1 MTDQPGYAPASHNAT
16 RWSSAS
22 WFNISRGA
30 LSVSMLA
37 ADIAVIITMF
47 CGIGIA
53 YHLTIHD
60 QLISP
65 WIFLDIGLLAAC
77 TFSITSF
84 VRGDYAIANILVARS
99 RFLPIVDLWNL
110 TFILLLVLGFIT
122 KSVEHYSRGTFLLI
136 YVVTPPVLT
145 VLRIVVARCVLIA
158 SQSGLIHFRRIFL
171 FGSKESVQEFVE
183 RNDLRANG
191 VLVVGCHYVTL
202 ESDTALGHQT
212 RLAADLDQAVAAA
225 RKTDPESILLL
236 LPSSTKEIV
245 DSCIDHFM
253 ALPIEI
259 HLDPGRILQ
268 RFSDARLSR
277 TRNFVSL
284 RLTRTPLSQVEVAS
298 KRALDLIGA
307 ALGLVILAPLLIAV
321 AVLIKLDSK
330 GPVFFLQRR
339 YGFNQRPFR
348 IVKFRTMHTLDDGNV
363 ITQAKRD
370 DPRVTRI
377 GRWLRRLNI
386 DEIPQLFN
394 VLMGDMSL
402 VGPRPHAVAHDQ
414 EYQKKISIYARR
426 QKVKPG
432 ITGWAQVNGYRG
444 ATDTQEA
451 MEKRVIY
458 DLHYIENWSLLFD
471 VWILIRTVFSAAAY
485 RNAY

>member
-1 MTDQPGYAPASHNAT
+1 MTDHAHASQNAT

-22 WFNISRGA
+22 WFNLSRGA
-30 LSVSMLA
+30 LSVSILA
-37 ADIAVIITMF
+37 ADIAIIIAMF
-47 CGIGIA
+47 CVIGIV
-53 YHLTIHD
+53 YHLAMHRQVVGPFT
-60 QLISP
+60 
-65 WIFLDIGLLAAC
+65 FLNVGLLAAC
-77 TFSITSF
+77 TFSITSL
-84 VRGDYAIANILVARS
+84 VRGDYAIANILFVRS
-99 RFLPIVDLWNL
+99 RFLQIVDLWNL

-136 YVVTPPVLT
+136 YVLTPSVLT
-145 VLRIVVARCVLIA
+145 ALRSTIARFALKA
-158 SQSGLIHFRRIFL
+158 SESGLIHFRRIFL

-191 VLVVGCHYVTL
+191 VLVVGRYFATDNQDEL
-202 ESDTALGHQT
+202 DI
-212 RLAADLDQAVAAA
+212 DLDLAVEAA
-225 RKTDPESILLL
+225 RKADPESILLL
-236 LPSSTKEIV
+236 LPSSTKEMV
-245 DSCIDHFM
+245 DSCIDRFM
-253 ALPIEI
+253 DLPSEI

-284 RLTRTPLSQVEVAS
+284 RLTRTPLSQIEVAS
-298 KRALDLIGA
+298 KRGFDLIGA
-307 ALGLVILAPLLIAV
+307 AFGLILLAPLLIVV
-321 AVLIKLDSK
+321 AVMIKLDSK
-330 GPVFFLQRR
+330 GPAFFLQRR

-348 IVKFRTMHTLDDGNV
+348 IVKFRTMHTLDDGHV
-363 ITQAKRD
+363 ITQATRD
-370 DPRVTRI
+370 DPRVTKV
-377 GRWLRRLNI
+377 GHWLRRLNI

-402 VGPRPHAVAHDQ
+402 VGPRPHAVAHDV

-432 ITGWAQVNGYRG
+432 ITGWAQVNGFRG
-444 ATDTQEA
+444 ATNTQDA
-451 MEKRVIY
+451 MEQRVVH

-471 VWILIRTVFSAAAY
+471 IWIMIRTVFSVTAY

>member
-1 MTDQPGYAPASHNAT
+1 MTDHAPASQNAT

-22 WFNISRGA
+22 WFNLSRGA

-37 ADIAVIITMF
+37 VDVATIIAMF
-47 CGIGIA
+47 CAIGIV
-53 YHLTIHD
+53 YHLTVHD
-60 QLISP
+60 QLISVFT
-65 WIFLDIGLLAAC
+65 FLDVGLLAAC
-77 TFSITSF
+77 TFSITSL
-84 VRGDYAIANILVARS
+84 VRGDYAVTNILFVRS
-99 RFLPIVDLWNL
+99 RFLQIVDLWNL

-145 VLRIVVARCVLIA
+145 VLRIVIARFALMA
-158 SQSGLIHFRRIFL
+158 SQSGLLHFRRIFL
-171 FGSKESVQEFVE
+171 FGTKDSVQEFVE

-191 VLVVGCHYVTL
+191 VLVVGRHFVSNEFGHPTK
-202 ESDTALGHQT
+202 LG
-212 RLAADLDQAVAAA
+212 ADLDYAVATA
-225 RKTDPESILLL
+225 RKADPESILLL
-236 LPSSTKEIV
+236 LPSATKETV
-245 DSCIDHFM
+245 ESCIDRFM
-253 ALPIEI
+253 ELPSEI

-284 RLTRTPLSQVEVAS
+284 RLTRTPLSTIEVAS
-298 KRALDLIGA
+298 KRGFDLIGA
-307 ALGLVILAPLLIAV
+307 GLGLIILSPLLATV
-321 AVLIKLDSK
+321 ALLIKLDSK
-330 GPVFFLQRR
+330 GPVFFFQRR
-339 YGFNQRPFR
+339 YGFNQRPFK

-363 ITQAKRD
+363 INQATRN

-377 GRWLRRLNI
+377 GHWLRRMNV

-402 VGPRPHAVAHDQ
+402 VGPRPHAVAHDV

-432 ITGWAQVNGYRG
+432 ITGWAQVNGFRG
-444 ATDTQEA
+444 ATKTQES
-451 MEKRVIY
+451 MEQRVIH
-458 DLHYIENWSLLFD
+458 DLYYIENWSLLFD
-471 VWILIRTVFSAAAY
+471 VWIMIRTVFSVAAY

>member
-1 MTDQPGYAPASHNAT
+1 VNTMTDHASASQNAT

-22 WFNISRGA
+22 WFNLSRGA
-30 LSVSMLA
+30 LSVSMLVADMA
-37 ADIAVIITMF
+37 AIITMF
-47 CGIGIA
+47 CVIGIV
-53 YHLTIHD
+53 YHLTVHQ

-65 WIFLDIGLLAAC
+65 FTFLNVGFLAGC
-77 TFSITSF
+77 TFSITSL
-84 VRGDYAIANILVARS
+84 VRGDYTVANILFVRS
-99 RFLPIVDLWNL
+99 RFLQIVNLWNL

-122 KSVEHYSRGTFLLI
+122 KTVEHYSRGTFLLI
-136 YVVTPPVLT
+136 YVLTPPVLT
-145 VLRIVVARCVLIA
+145 GLRMVVARFALMA

-171 FGSKESVQEFVE
+171 FGTKESIAEFTE

-191 VLVVGCHYVTL
+191 VLVVGRHVVT
-202 ESDTALGHQT
+202 DDYNRPAQLGV
-212 RLAADLDQAVAAA
+212 DLDLAVEAA

-236 LPSSTKEIV
+236 LPSSTKEAV
-245 DSCIDHFM
+245 DSCIDRFM
-253 ALPIEI
+253 ELPSEI

-284 RLTRTPLSQVEVAS
+284 RLTRTPLSQIEVAS
-298 KRALDLIGA
+298 KRAFDVVGA
-307 ALGLVILAPLLIAV
+307 AVGLLLLAPLLIVV

-348 IVKFRTMHTLDDGNV
+348 IVKFRSMTTLDDGHV
-363 ITQAKRD
+363 VTQAKRD
-370 DPRVTRI
+370 DPRVTRM
-377 GRWLRRLNI
+377 GHWLRRLNI

-402 VGPRPHAVAHDQ
+402 VGPRPHAVAHDV

-432 ITGWAQVNGYRG
+432 ITGWAQVNGFRG
-444 ATDTQEA
+444 ATETQEA
-451 MEKRVIY
+451 MEQRVLH

-471 VWILIRTVFSAAAY
+471 VWIMIRTVVSATAY

>member
-1 MTDQPGYAPASHNAT
+1 MTDHAPASQNAT

-22 WFNISRGA
+22 WFKLSRGA
-30 LSVSMLA
+30 LSVSILA
-37 ADIAVIITMF
+37 ADIAIIVTMF
-47 CGIGIA
+47 CLIGIA
-53 YHLTIHD
+53 YHLVVHG

-65 WIFLDIGLLAAC
+65 FTFLDVSLLAGGA
-77 TFSITSF
+77 FSMTSL
-84 VRGDYAIANILVARS
+84 VRGDYAIANILFVRS
-99 RFLPIVDLWNL
+99 RFLQIVDLWNL
-110 TFILLLVLGFIT
+110 TFILLLVLGFVT

-136 YVVTPPVLT
+136 YVLTPAVLT
-145 VLRIVVARCVLIA
+145 LLRVVIGRFALMA

-191 VLVVGCHYVTL
+191 VLVVGCHFVTDDQSHSGML
-202 ESDTALGHQT
+202 D
-212 RLAADLDQAVAAA
+212 ADLDLAVAAA

-236 LPSSTKEIV
+236 LPTSTKEMV
-245 DSCIDHFM
+245 DSCIDRFM
-253 ALPIEI
+253 ELPHEI

-284 RLTRTPLSQVEVAS
+284 RLTRTPLSQIEIAS
-298 KRALDLIGA
+298 KRAFDVVGATAGLI
-307 ALGLVILAPLLIAV
+307 LLAPLLIAV
-321 AVLIKLDSK
+321 AIMIKLDSK

-348 IVKFRTMHTLDDGNV
+348 IVKFRTMHTLDDGHV
-363 ITQAKRD
+363 ITQATRD
-370 DPRVTRI
+370 DPRVTKV
-377 GRWLRRLNI
+377 GHWLRRLNI

-402 VGPRPHAVAHDQ
+402 VGPRPHAVAHDK

-432 ITGWAQVNGYRG
+432 ITGWAQVNGFRG

-451 MEKRVIY
+451 MEQRVLH
-458 DLHYIENWSLLFD
+458 DLYYIENWSLLLD
-471 VWILIRTVFSAAAY
+471 VWIMIRTVFSATAY